1 MASQNTSHPHTIQGD
16 FYAASQM
23 GGNAG
28 GHGNHNSIINGGQ
41 EDMKTQLATI
51 KAMYEAQNM
60 SKQEYNKYLG
70 QVQEI
75 QETLD
80 EMLRDANDLEEKLD
94 ADYRKKFPPRNKMA
108 EVDANW
114 PTPAATKSMKRGKQ

>member
-1 MASQNTSHPHTIQGD
+1 MASQPPPHPHNIQGD

-28 GHGNHNSIINGGQ
+28 GHGNHNNIFNGGQ

-51 KAMYEAQNM
+51 RAMYEAQNM
-60 SKQEYNKYLG
+60 SKYDYNTYLG
-70 QVQEI
+70 QVQKI
-75 QETLD
+75 QETLG
-80 EMLRDANDLEEKLD
+80 EMLRDADDLEGKLE
-94 ADYRKKFPPRNKMA
+94 ADRQKKFPPRNRMP

-114 PTPAATKSMKRGKQ
+114 PTPAATKSMKRGK